1 MKLTTLDEAD
11 QAPVVSPLTVSPG
24 PISSGSAPRHDPAS
38 KDCRLVG
45 DILSRV
51 GDKWSMLVVMTLLDG
66 PLHFNELKRAI
77 RGVSQQMLSRTVR
90 ALERDGLVA
99 RTVHVGVP
107 VRVEYA
113 LSDLG
118 RSLSGPVKE
127 LSTWA
132 VENGTTIEGSRKI
145 YDGAHDG

>member
-1 MKLTTLDEAD
+1 MKLTTFDEAD
-11 QAPVVSPLTVSPG
+11 LPSSPPV
-24 PISSGSAPRHDPAS
+24 HDPAS

-45 DILSRV
+45 DILARV
-51 GDKWSMLVVMTLLDG
+51 GDKWSMLVVMTLLEK

-77 RGVSQQMLSRTVR
+77 RGVSQQMLSRTLR

-99 RTVHVGVP
+99 RTVHFGVP

-118 RSLSGPVKE
+118 RSLAGPVE
-127 LSTWA
+127 ALGAWA
-132 VENGTTIEGSRKI
+132 VGARPAIEASRTAF
-145 YDGAHDG
+145 DSQHDGV

>member
-1 MKLTTLDEAD
+1 MKLTTFDEAD
-11 QAPVVSPLTVSPG
+11 ALAAHTG
-24 PISSGSAPRHDPAS
+24 HDPSS

-51 GDKWSMLVVMTLLDG
+51 GDKWSMLVIMTLLER

-77 RGVSQQMLSRTVR
+77 QGVSQQMLSRTLR
-90 ALERDGLVA
+90 ALDRDGLVT
-99 RTVHVGVP
+99 RTVHSGVP

-118 RSLSGPVKE
+118 RSLSGPVKA
-127 LSTWA
+127 LSAWA
-132 VENGTTIEGSRKI
+132 LASRDAIEASRKVF
-145 YDGAHDG
+145 DGAHE

>member
-1 MKLTTLDEAD
+1 MKLTTFDEAD
-11 QAPVVSPLTVSPG
+11 LPSQPK
-24 PISSGSAPRHDPAS
+24 HDPAS

-77 RGVSQQMLSRTVR
+77 RGVSQQMLSRNLR
-90 ALERDGLVA
+90 ALERDGLVT

-107 VRVEYA
+107 VRVAYA
-113 LSDLG
+113 LSELG
-118 RSLSGPVKE
+118 RSLSGPVKA
-127 LSTWA
+127 LSSWA
-132 VENGTTIEGSRKI
+132 IDSGPVIEASRKV
-145 YDGAHDG
+145 YDGAHDEA

>member
-1 MKLTTLDEAD
+1 MKLTTLDDAD
-11 QAPVVSPLTVSPG
+11 LPRAP
-24 PISSGSAPRHDPAS
+24 AHDPAS

-77 RGVSQQMLSRTVR
+77 RGVSQQMLSRNLR
-90 ALERDGLVA
+90 ALERDGLVT

-113 LSDLG
+113 LSGLG
-118 RSLSGPVKE
+118 RSLSGPVQA
-127 LSTWA
+127 LSAWA
-132 VENGTTIEGSRKI
+132 LASRPAIEESRTL
-145 YDGAHDG
+145 YDGAHDAV